1 VLYATILTL
10 ATTTGLHTAKNKK
23 MVDTIAQVRYSVIIN
38 KQRGHLMFY
47 IYEKTST
54 YIMGKMNTRTGEVR
68 PDHRQSY
75 KTMPAAKAALTRMS
89 KRYRADLLETV
100 NDPLFRYGIAEAE
113 YFHKTI
119 EKSRT
124 RTNIMNNEQFSEK
137 VNTPGYLSPASES
150 YWSM

>member
-1 VLYATILTL
+1 MAYV
-10 ATTTGLHTAKNKK
+10 
-23 MVDTIAQVRYSVIIN
+23 
-38 KQRGHLMFY
+38 
-47 IYEKTST
+47 IYEKSST
-54 YIMGKMNTRTGEVR
+54 FIMGKMNTRTGEVR

-100 NDPLFRYGIAEAE
+100 NDPLYRYGIAEAE
-113 YFHKTI
+113 YFHNTI

-124 RTNIMNNEQFSEK
+124 VYSIMDHQKEK
-137 VNTPGYLSPASES
+137 PITERVNTPYYCSPSSET

>member
-1 VLYATILTL
+1 
-10 ATTTGLHTAKNKK
+10 
-23 MVDTIAQVRYSVIIN
+23 
-38 KQRGHLMFY
+38 MFY

-54 YIMGKMNTRTGEVR
+54 YIMGKLNKRDGLVR

-75 KTMPAAKAALTRMS
+75 KTMAAAKAALTRMS
-89 KRYRADLLETV
+89 KRYRADMLDSV
-100 NDPLFRYGIAEAE
+100 NDPVFRYGIAEAE

-124 RTNIMNNEQFSEK
+124 RKNMMNGAEYTES
-137 VNTPGYLSPASES
+137 VNTPGYMSPASES